1 MSSEIGNNEQKIDL
15 TNLGQFYSPITLD
28 NYCPS
33 QETFETN
40 NLSQKKKKVV
50 KSKDNISCSPDF
62 INNKTTL
69 KVKFEKV
76 SNRINESFGK
86 KDNNNSYNMS
96 RNDNNMNENTTIS
109 TMDDKNI
116 SNSIE
121 EKSKMNK
128 IKELMTCFIC
138 HEKVSNPRICP
149 NCSKIACEECLKK
162 WFNNKNN
169 KKCFNCHNSI
179 TLEKM
184 VCIPVINN
192 ISNILNKITFD
203 IKNDSSLVFRQLNSK
218 KTYNNLNKNRM
229 SKKSY
234 ADSNRSNIS
243 CCTMGNIK
251 QKSPNNSLDLRNCFK
266 QAKHRKFPNS
276 ISETPLSNISKNESI
291 YKEHCPVHPDQ
302 LLFYYC
308 VDCEKSYCRT
318 CFVFFGQE
326 KNNHIGHQILDY
338 EKFKNKNNFE
348 LLKQTKDLKE
358 NNNKINIFINQCEY
372 LKSCYLNEKEIVNN
386 YVKSFINSYNEKIDE
401 NIKKI
406 NDLINNYKNY
416 NHQINQTRE
425 NIKKYYS
432 TKSPEIN
439 INQMNL
445 LNDVKKTNNFLYTK
459 DFDNFAD
466 LSPKFLFNIY
476 HSELKH
482 FDIIDNNF
490 RFKTKL
496 DNSKYSLVVLRK
508 ENEIQIYIYYPTEK
522 EPHNKKSIL
531 PYVYLKRKDNNWEL
545 FELKEFLTY
554 NGHNYF
560 IKRFNAECF
569 CELNS
574 YIKIKGVLYEN
585 FFVS

>member
-1 MSSEIGNNEQKIDL
+1 MSSEFGNNEQKIDL

-28 NYCPS
+28 NYCQS
-33 QETFETN
+33 QTSFETN
-40 NLSQKKKKVV
+40 DLSHNNQKIIKKKDK
-50 KSKDNISCSPDF
+50 ISCSPDI
-62 INNKTTL
+62 INKKTL

-86 KDNNNSYNMS
+86 KNNNNSYNMS

-109 TMDDKNI
+109 TMDEKNI
-116 SNSIE
+116 NSSIE
-121 EKSKMNK
+121 EKSKMTK
-128 IKELMTCFIC
+128 IKELMTCFLC
-138 HEKVSNPRICP
+138 HEKVCNPRICP
-149 NCSKIACEECLKK
+149 NCYKIACEECLKK

-169 KKCFNCHNSI
+169 NKCFHCHNNI

-184 VCIPVINN
+184 IFIPVINN
-192 ISNILNKITFD
+192 ISNILNKITLD
-203 IKNDSSLVFRQLNSK
+203 LKNDSSLVFRQLNSK

-229 SKKSY
+229 NKKNNV
-234 ADSNRSNIS
+234 DSNRGNIS

-251 QKSPNNSLDLRNCFK
+251 QKSPNNSLDLSHCFK
-266 QAKHRKFPNS
+266 QTKHRKFPNS
-276 ISETPLSNISKNESI
+276 ISETPFSYAPKNESI
-291 YKEHCPVHPDQ
+291 YKEHCPTHPDQ

-326 KNNHIGHQILDY
+326 KNNHNGHQILDY
-338 EKFKNKNNFE
+338 EKFKNKNNLE

-358 NNNKINIFINQCEY
+358 NNDKINFFINQCEY
-372 LKSCYLNEKEIVNN
+372 LKNCYLNEKEIVNN
-386 YVKSFINSYNEKIDE
+386 YIKSFINSYNEKIDE
-401 NIKKI
+401 NIKII
-406 NDLINNYKNY
+406 NDLIINYKNY
-416 NHQINQTRE
+416 NQQINQTRE

-432 TKSPEIN
+432 AKNPEIN
-439 INQMNL
+439 INEMNI
-445 LNDVKKTNNFLYTK
+445 LNDIIKTNNFLYAN
-459 DFDNFAD
+459 DIDNFPN

-476 HSELKH
+476 QSELKH

-490 RFKTKL
+490 RFKTKMG
-496 DNSKYSLVVLRK
+496 NSKYNLVVLKK

-522 EPHNKKSIL
+522 EPQNKKSIL
-531 PYVYLKRKDNNWEL
+531 PYVYLKRKDHNWEL
-545 FELKEFLTY
+545 YELKESLIY

-569 CELNS
+569 YELNS
-574 YIKIKGVLYEN
+574 YIKIKGILYEN

>member
-40 NLSQKKKKVV
+40 NLSQNKKKVV

-128 IKELMTCFIC
+128 IKELMTCFLC

-229 SKKSY
+229 NKKSN

-266 QAKHRKFPNS
+266 QTKHRKFPNS

-291 YKEHCPVHPDQ
+291 YKEHCQVHPDQ

-416 NHQINQTRE
+416 NQQINQTRE

-522 EPHNKKSIL
+522 EPHNKRSIL

>member
-1 MSSEIGNNEQKIDL
+1 MSSEFGNNEQKIDL

-28 NYCPS
+28 NYCQS
-33 QETFETN
+33 QASFETN
-40 NLSQKKKKVV
+40 DLSHNKQKIIKKKDK
-50 KSKDNISCSPDF
+50 ISCSPDI
-62 INNKTTL
+62 INKKTL

-86 KDNNNSYNMS
+86 KNNNNSYNMS

-116 SNSIE
+116 NSSIE
-121 EKSKMNK
+121 EKNKMTK
-128 IKELMTCFIC
+128 IKELMTCFLC
-138 HEKVSNPRICP
+138 HEKVCNPRICP
-149 NCSKIACEECLKK
+149 NCYKIACEECLKK

-169 KKCFNCHNSI
+169 NKCFHCHNNI

-184 VCIPVINN
+184 IFIPVINN
-192 ISNILNKITFD
+192 ISNILNKITLD
-203 IKNDSSLVFRQLNSK
+203 LKNDSSLVFRQLKSK

-229 SKKSY
+229 KKKNNV
-234 ADSNRSNIS
+234 DSNRGNIS
-243 CCTMGNIK
+243 CCTIGNIK
-251 QKSPNNSLDLRNCFK
+251 QKSPNNSLDLRHGFK
-266 QAKHRKFPNS
+266 QTKHRKFPNS
-276 ISETPLSNISKNESI
+276 ISENPFSYAPKNESI
-291 YKEHCPVHPDQ
+291 YKEHCQTHPDQ

-326 KNNHIGHQILDY
+326 KNNHNGHQILDY
-338 EKFKNKNNFE
+338 EKFKNKNNLE

-358 NNNKINIFINQCEY
+358 NNDKINFFINQCEY
-372 LKSCYLNEKEIVNN
+372 LKNCYLNEKEIVNN
-386 YVKSFINSYNEKIDE
+386 YIKSFINSYNEKIDE
-401 NIKKI
+401 NIKII
-406 NDLINNYKNY
+406 NDLIINYKNY
-416 NHQINQTRE
+416 NQQINQTRE

-432 TKSPEIN
+432 AKNPEIN
-439 INQMNL
+439 INEMNI
-445 LNDVKKTNNFLYTK
+445 LNDIKKTNNFLYAN
-459 DFDNFAD
+459 DIDNFPN

-476 HSELKH
+476 QSELKH

-490 RFKTKL
+490 RFKTKMG
-496 DNSKYSLVVLRK
+496 NSKYNLVVLKK

-522 EPHNKKSIL
+522 EPQTKKSIL
-531 PYVYLKRKDNNWEL
+531 PYIYLKRKDHNWEL
-545 FELKEFLTY
+545 YELKESLIY
-554 NGHNYF
+554 YGHNYF

-574 YIKIKGVLYEN
+574 YIKIKGILYEN

>member
-1 MSSEIGNNEQKIDL
+1 MSSEFGNNEQKIDL

-28 NYCPS
+28 NYCQS
-33 QETFETN
+33 QTSFETN
-40 NLSQKKKKVV
+40 DLSHNNQKIIKKKDK
-50 KSKDNISCSPDF
+50 ISCSPDI
-62 INNKTTL
+62 INKKTL

-86 KDNNNSYNMS
+86 KNNNNSYNMS

-116 SNSIE
+116 NSSIE
-121 EKSKMNK
+121 EKSKMTK
-128 IKELMTCFIC
+128 IKELMTCFLC
-138 HEKVSNPRICP
+138 HEKVCNPRICP
-149 NCSKIACEECLKK
+149 NCYKIACEECLKK

-169 KKCFNCHNSI
+169 NKCFHCHNNI

-184 VCIPVINN
+184 IFIPVINN
-192 ISNILNKITFD
+192 ISNILNKITLD
-203 IKNDSSLVFRQLNSK
+203 LKNDSSLVFRQLNSK

-229 SKKSY
+229 NKKNNV
-234 ADSNRSNIS
+234 DSNRGNIS

-251 QKSPNNSLDLRNCFK
+251 QKSPNNSLDLRHCFK
-266 QAKHRKFPNS
+266 QTKHRKLPNS
-276 ISETPLSNISKNESI
+276 ISETPISYAPKNESI
-291 YKEHCPVHPDQ
+291 YKEHCPTHPDQ

-326 KNNHIGHQILDY
+326 KNNHNGHQILDY
-338 EKFKNKNNFE
+338 EKFKNKNNLE

-358 NNNKINIFINQCEY
+358 NNDKINFFINQCEY
-372 LKSCYLNEKEIVNN
+372 LKNCYLNEKEIVNN
-386 YVKSFINSYNEKIDE
+386 YIKSFINSYNEKIDE
-401 NIKKI
+401 NIKII
-406 NDLINNYKNY
+406 NDLIINYKNY
-416 NHQINQTRE
+416 NQQINQTRE

-432 TKSPEIN
+432 AKNPEIN
-439 INQMNL
+439 INEMNI
-445 LNDVKKTNNFLYTK
+445 LNDIKKTNNFLYAN
-459 DFDNFAD
+459 DIDNFPN

-476 HSELKH
+476 QSELKH

-490 RFKTKL
+490 RFKTKMG
-496 DNSKYSLVVLRK
+496 NSKYNLVVLKK

-522 EPHNKKSIL
+522 EPQNKKSIL
-531 PYVYLKRKDNNWEL
+531 PYVYLKRKDHNWEL
-545 FELKEFLTY
+545 YELKESLIY

-569 CELNS
+569 YELNS
-574 YIKIKGVLYEN
+574 YIKIKGILYEN